1 MIAIAAGM
9 KFTSSAK
16 KKSSNEKWFVRPPA
30 LPEVQFQ
37 LPTQVF
43 GCPNKPG
50 RR

>member
-9 KFTSSAK
+9 KFTSSTK
-16 KKSSNEKWFVRPPA
+16 KKSSNKKRFVRPPA

-43 GCPNKPG
+43 GCPNKPE

>member
-16 KKSSNEKWFVRPPA
+16 KKSSNEKTVCSSA
-30 LPEVQFQ
+30 CVAEVQFQ